1 MKPNGILINAS
12 RGTVVDIDALAK
24 AVNKKHLIG
33 TAIDIFPVEPKSNR
47 DEFKSPLRGL
57 DNAIL
62 TPHLGG
68 STQEA
73 QENIGVKVAEKLV
86 RYSDN
91 GSTLK
96 SVNCPEVAIPPLTQ
110 TTTGYFMSI
119 KIVLGCYRQPTL
131 FLRKIKSITDSSSC
145 KPPIRYVVIDVDRDY

>member
-96 SVNCPEVAIPPLTQ
+96 SVNCPEVAIPPP
-110 TTTGYFMSI
+110 S
-119 KIVLGCYRQPTL
+119 P
-131 FLRKIKSITDSSSC
+131 
-145 KPPIRYVVIDVDRDY
+145 KPPPVTSCP

>member
-12 RGTVVDIDALAK
+12 RGRVVDIDALAK

-33 TAIDIFPVEPKSNR
+33 TVIDIFPVEPKSNR
-47 DEFKSPLRGL
+47 DEFKSPLCGL

-86 RYSDN
+86 WNLDN

-96 SVNCPEVAIPPLTQ
+96 SVNFPEVAVPPPTQ
-110 TTTGYFMSI
+110 TTTG
-119 KIVLGCYRQPTL
+119 
-131 FLRKIKSITDSSSC
+131 
-145 KPPIRYVVIDVDRDY
+145 